1 MSNIYRGEV
10 WLVNLD
16 PTLGREQAG
25 TRPALI
31 ISENLF
37 NQGYAELVIIVPITS
52 QNKGIRSHVKINK
65 GDGGLNLE
73 SFAKCE
79 DIRSISKQRLIKQL
93 GNVSKQTI
101 ESIEEKLRFL
111 IAL

>member
-1 MSNIYRGEV
+1 MSIFRGEV

-31 ISENLF
+31 ISENIF
-37 NQGYAELVIIVPITS
+37 NQGYAELIIVIPITS
-52 QNKGIRSHVKINK
+52 QNKGIRSHIKIVQ
-65 GDGGLNLE
+65 GEGGLNME

-79 DIRSISKQRLIKQL
+79 DVRSISKHRLIKKL
-93 GNVSKQTI
+93 GSVSEQTI

-111 IAL
+111 LGI